1 MIFSYQPDPARRERW
16 GYSFRLT
23 DDHLSDDEV
32 QSLRAHYDELGSAV
46 LEKLQAVVACEKA
59 ESGHSNPT
67 VKTDM
72 YMVLEKHHDEDETL
86 SKFWKEAQSIPDWVD
101 LAQIE
106 RGQKFFARYAMAN
119 CMGLAIQ
126 GFIRENSVRQLQILT
141 FLGSKKGTDTLL
153 ERQLLG
159 LLRFL
164 RVLVASQQRTFSLV
178 SSRPSLGS
186 FK

>member
-1 MIFSYQPDPARRERW
+1 MTSSRQPDPARRERW
-16 GYSFRLT
+16 GYFFKLT

-32 QSLRAHYDELGSAV
+32 QLLRAHYDELGSAA
-46 LEKLQAVVACEKA
+46 LENLQAIVACEKA
-59 ESGHSNPT
+59 ESGHSNST

-72 YMVLEKHHDEDETL
+72 YMVLEKHHDDDETL
-86 SKFWKEAQSIPDWVD
+86 SKFWKEVQTIPAWVD

-126 GFIRENSVRQLQILT
+126 GFIRENSVRQLLILT
-141 FLGSKKGTDTLL
+141 FSSSKNGPNTLR

-164 RVLVASQQRTFSLV
+164 RVLAASQPRTSSLV
-178 SSRPSLGS
+178 SSRPSRG
-186 FK
+186 

>member
-1 MIFSYQPDPARRERW
+1 MPSPCQPDPARRERW
-16 GYSFRLT
+16 GYSFKLT

-32 QSLRAHYDELGSAV
+32 HSLRAHYDELGSAT
-46 LEKLQAVVACEKA
+46 LEKLQAIVSCEQA
-59 ESGHSNPT
+59 ESGHSNRP

-72 YMVLEKHHDEDETL
+72 YIVLSKHHDEDETL
-86 SKFWKEAQSIPDWVD
+86 SRFWKEAQTLPHWVD

-126 GFIRENSVRQLQILT
+126 GFIRENSVRPLLILT
-141 FLGSKKGTDTLL
+141 LSRSKNDTDILL
-153 ERQLLG
+153 KRQLLG
-159 LLRFL
+159 LLRYL
-164 RVLVASQQRTFSLV
+164 RVLAVSQPRTFSLV
-178 SSRPSLGS
+178 SSRPSRGL